1 LFGLIINIL
10 KAKSMALDWISAAV
24 EDQYEEVVHFRR
36 VLHTNP
42 ELSFQEYQT
51 ARFIEDKLSEISL
64 ERLCETGLVGI
75 IEPINTLNHSTCIAL
90 RADIDALPIQE
101 ETDLAF
107 RSNNSGIMH
116 ACGHDMHTAILMG
129 VSKIIQKN
137 RDKLKRRVKLI
148 FQPGEEK
155 LPGGASMMIESGVLQ
170 NPQVDNIFGLH
181 VLPDL
186 ETGKIGFRSGP
197 YMASCDEIHLTV
209 HGQGGHAALPH
220 KTIDPIAIAA
230 QIILQAQTIISRH
243 GDPTIP
249 SVLSFG
255 YIVGL
260 GATNIIPDKVELKGT
275 FRTMNEQWRRKAHQ
289 LLEDLVHNTCI
300 THGAQADLKIE
311 IGYPF
316 LVNNDRVTDY
326 AINATSKLFQK
337 DQIVDLD
344 VRMTAEDFSYYS
356 QFVPATFFR
365 IGVQNLSKSQSFG
378 LHNSRFN
385 PDEDAL
391 KSGMKA
397 FLAIV
402 FDD

>member
-1 LFGLIINIL
+1 
-10 KAKSMALDWISAAV
+10 MALDWISAAV
-24 EDQYEEVVHFRR
+24 EEQFEEVVHFRR
-36 VLHTNP
+36 NLHQNP

-51 ARFIEDKLSEISL
+51 ARFIEDKLSEITL
-64 ERLCETGLVGI
+64 ERLCETGLVGV
-75 IEPINTLNHSTCIAL
+75 IEPINTLNDSTCIAL

-107 RSNNSGIMH
+107 RSRNLGIMH
-116 ACGHDMHTAILMG
+116 ACGHDIHTAILMG

-155 LPGGASMMIESGVLQ
+155 LPGGASKMIESGVLQ
-170 NPQVDNIFGLH
+170 NPQVDSIFGLH
-181 VLPDL
+181 VFPDL

-197 YMASCDEIHLTV
+197 YMASCDEIHLTI

-220 KTIDPIAIAA
+220 KTIDPIIIAA
-230 QIILQAQTIISRH
+230 QIILQAQTIVSRH

-255 YIVGL
+255 YFVGL
-260 GATNIIPDKVELKGT
+260 GATNVIPNKVDLKGT

-289 LLEDLVHNTCI
+289 LFEELVNNTCM

-326 AINATSKLFQK
+326 ARNATSKLFQK

-356 QFVPATFFR
+356 QHVPATFFR
-365 IGVQNLSKSQSFG
+365 IGVQKPSKTESFG

-385 PDEDAL
+385 PDEEAM